1 MFRNVVQ
8 WRSSWF
14 DRLSSQEI
22 QCEVTA
28 SSSVVASFFYVG
40 NCKGCCEN
48 LIVRHIQQLY
58 QVCCVVIQWA
68 GICPEWAIHTK
79 HRCVF
84 SCKSSWNDTILWGLA
99 TLLWCIF
106 QLSAKQ
112 RIWLLSTNIWQ
123 VLSSGNTAM
132 WCLWCDNVKPLMQ
145 RK

>member
-1 MFRNVVQ
+1 MLYNDAQVDLIVYHLRRFSVK
-8 WRSSWF
+8 
-14 DRLSSQEI
+14 SQPLPPWLLLFSYGI
-22 QCEVTA
+22 
-28 SSSVVASFFYVG
+28 YVG
-40 NCKGCCEN
+40 NCEGCCEN

-112 RIWLLSTNIWQ
+112 RIWLHSTNIWQ